1 MKKLFVALA
10 IAAIGPLAY
19 AQYTAP
25 ATPEASKSPTPAAAG
40 ASDQNALTSQ
50 AADQNTKRL
59 LGERN
64 CVRETGTNIVRKDK
78 DSCVNTMGQA
88 YGETAIE
95 RTGTYNTGVALERL
109 SPAIQVRP
117 GR

>member
-10 IAAIGPLAY
+10 VAAMAPLAY

-25 ATPEASKSPTPAAAG
+25 ATPEASKSPTPPAAS
-40 ASDQNALTSQ
+40 ASDQSALTSEG
-50 AADQNTKRL
+50 AEQNTKKL

-64 CVRETGTNIVRKDK
+64 CLRETGSNIVRKDK
-78 DSCVNTMGQA
+78 DSCVNATGQS